1 MKRLIDGACSGD
13 AAELQLAALVRSV
26 RPFRANPF
34 RKRKVLLQMSRATS
48 APNPRYRKPA
58 LSAVVLAV
66 LGSAGI
72 AGASYGWLRGGTV
85 APSEVAAPAAA
96 PKLSTVPRRASTT
109 PPEVV
114 APEVV
119 APEVASADVASAPVS
134 PAKPTENAAPRRS
147 ERTLGNKPRLKE
159 EGEDPSEVLEAIRA
173 LRKQGDAARA
183 QVLLDQYLK
192 THPAGALSEDALVLS
207 IEAALARHDPRAADY
222 ARRYLK
228 SFPKGRFRALA
239 ERVLASRP

>member
-1 MKRLIDGACSGD
+1 MKRLIDGACTSD
-13 AAELQLAALVRSV
+13 AAELELVELVRLA

-34 RKRKVLLQMSRATS
+34 RKRKVLLQMSRAATTPKRWVGRS
-48 APNPRYRKPA
+48 ARGA
-58 LSAVVLAV
+58 LVLAI

-72 AGASYGWLRGGTV
+72 AGASYGWLRSRAAT
-85 APSEVAAPAAA
+85 PPTEVAAHA
-96 PKLSTVPRRASTT
+96 PT
-109 PPEVV
+109 P
-114 APEVV
+114 
-119 APEVASADVASAPVS
+119 
-134 PAKPTENAAPRRS
+134 KPNAAPRRATTTPEVVAAPEVAPPAAATPQANPVKPLES
-147 ERTLGNKPRLKE
+147 GPPRRVANKARLRE

-192 THPAGALSEDALVLS
+192 THPGGALSEDALVLS

-222 ARRYLK
+222 AKRYLK
-228 SFPKGRFRALA
+228 SFPKGRFRSLA

>member
-1 MKRLIDGACSGD
+1 MKRLIDGACTSD
-13 AAELQLAALVRSV
+13 AAELELVELVRLA

-34 RKRKVLLQMSRATS
+34 RKRKVLLQMSRAATTPKRWVGRS
-48 APNPRYRKPA
+48 ARGA
-58 LSAVVLAV
+58 LVLAI

-72 AGASYGWLRGGTV
+72 AGASYGWLRSRAAT
-85 APSEVAAPAAA
+85 PPTQVAASA
-96 PKLSTVPRRASTT
+96 PTSKPNVAPRRATT
-109 PPEVV
+109 TTPEVV
-114 APEVV
+114 AS
-119 APEVASADVASAPVS
+119 PEVASPDVAP
-134 PAKPTENAAPRRS
+134 PAAATPQANTVKPLESGPPRRVA
-147 ERTLGNKPRLKE
+147 NKARLRE

-192 THPAGALSEDALVLS
+192 THPGGALSEDALVLS

-222 ARRYLK
+222 AKRYLK
-228 SFPKGRFRALA
+228 SFPKGRFRSLA

>member
-1 MKRLIDGACSGD
+1 MKRLIDGAYSGD
-13 AAELQLAALVRSV
+13 TAELRLAALVRSA

-72 AGASYGWLRGGTV
+72 AGASYGWLRGGAV
-85 APSEVAAPAAA
+85 GPSEVAASAPA
-96 PKLSTVPRRASTT
+96 PKLSALPRHASTT
-109 PPEVV
+109 PPEVAV
-114 APEVV
+114 PGL
-119 APEVASADVASAPVS
+119 ASAEVASAPVS
-134 PAKPTENAAPRRS
+134 PAKPTEGAAPRRS

-239 ERVLASRP
+239 ERVVASRP

>member
-1 MKRLIDGACSGD
+1 VKRLIDGACTSD
-13 AAELQLAALVRSV
+13 AAELELVELVRGA

-34 RKRKVLLQMSRATS
+34 RKRKVLLQMSRAATTPKRWVGRS
-48 APNPRYRKPA
+48 ARGA
-58 LSAVVLAV
+58 LVLAI

-72 AGASYGWLRGGTV
+72 AGASYGWLRSRAAT
-85 APSEVAAPAAA
+85 APSEVAASAPTPKPNAA
-96 PKLSTVPRRASTT
+96 PRRATT
-109 PPEVV
+109 T

-119 APEVASADVASAPVS
+119 ALPEVAPPAAATPQADQL
-134 PAKPTENAAPRRS
+134 KPLESGPPRRVA
-147 ERTLGNKPRLKE
+147 NKARLKQ

-192 THPAGALSEDALVLS
+192 THPGGALSEDALVLS

-222 ARRYLK
+222 AKRYLK
-228 SFPKGRFRALA
+228 SFPKGRFRSLA
-239 ERVLASRP
+239 ERVLASHP